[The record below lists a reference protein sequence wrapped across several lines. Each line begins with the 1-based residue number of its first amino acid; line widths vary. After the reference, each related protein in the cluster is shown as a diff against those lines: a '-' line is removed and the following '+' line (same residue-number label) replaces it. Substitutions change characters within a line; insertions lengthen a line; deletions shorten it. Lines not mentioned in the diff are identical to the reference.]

1 MHGPSNRSDL
11 TAAIRALIAGSP
23 RRAGGG
29 KSKLARDGQ
38 RTPRLLARLRGEFT
52 QRDLARSDPRSRDVA
67 RGRATR

>member
-1 MHGPSNRSDL
+1 MHGPSNASDL

-29 KSKLARDGQ
+29 KSKLAGDGQ
-38 RTPRLLARLRGEFT
+38 RTARLLARLRGEFA
-52 QRDLARSDPRSRDVA
+52 QPDLARSDPRSRVVA

>member
-1 MHGPSNRSDL
+1 MHGPNSASDL
-11 TAAIRALIAGSP
+11 TAAIRVLIAGSP

-38 RTPRLLARLRGEFT
+38 RTARLLARLRGEFT
-52 QRDLARSDPRSRDVA
+52 QRDLARSDQRSRVVG

>member
-1 MHGPSNRSDL
+1 MHGPNRGSDL

-38 RTPRLLARLRGEFT
+38 RTARLLARLHGEFAE
-52 QRDLARSDPRSRDVA
+52 RDLARSDPRSRVVA
-67 RGRATR
+67 RGRRAR